1 MPGIARTLKSAL
13 CMRTSDRTTGA
24 TGPANDREEA
34 WAIARL
40 MVDGD
45 AGLHL
50 DTTRSRKSHLCG
62 TMSPL
67 LLLGSAL
74 AFQLRAPPL
83 NVASRRA
90 SGSVVMA
97 ADADAVRSALAD
109 LQAQQSKL
117 NALLATME
125 EPVPAPAPVAVPTP
139 PPVVAAVPT
148 PPPVAVPTPPPVVP
162 SATEFVMPTPPVVPT
177 MPAVE
182 APPMPAMELV
192 VPPTPV
198 VPPMPVVP
206 PVPAVVPP
214 MPAVVAP
221 TPVVPEIGAQ
231 WMMPAAEPVVDA
243 VAKTSGTDGLF
254 TAVVLFT
261 AIPVSTLAV
270 VWLAGQVGI
279 SLPKRAPAAERAT
292 GAADAPLSLGAGTD
306 GGNTGRSAADIFS
319 KGLENLLND
328 PTGWLFGEPSALYS
342 NLPVAYSSS
351 SAASPMSS
359 AQGFGARK
367 GAKELARE
375 QAALGDMDGVVT
387 PTPVKAP
394 TAPRE

>member
-1 MPGIARTLKSAL
+1 MLRA
-13 CMRTSDRTTGA
+13 
-24 TGPANDREEA
+24 
-34 WAIARL
+34 
-40 MVDGD
+40 MVDD
-45 AGLHL
+45 APGH
-50 DTTRSRKSHLCG
+50 TPSRAQKSNLCG

-148 PPPVAVPTPPPVVP
+148 PPPVP
-162 SATEFVMPTPPVVPT
+162 ATEFVMPTPPVVPT

-182 APPMPAMELV
+182 APPMPAMEL
-192 VPPTPV
+192 
-198 VPPMPVVP
+198 
-206 PVPAVVPP
+206 VVPP

>member
-40 MVDGD
+40 MVDDGD
-45 AGLHL
+45 AGLAPRHSNEL
-50 DTTRSRKSHLCG
+50 RKSHLCG

-139 PPVVAAVPT
+139 PPVAA
-148 PPPVAVPTPPPVVP
+148 AVPTPPPVVP

-206 PVPAVVPP
+206 PAPAVVPP

>member
-1 MPGIARTLKSAL
+1 
-13 CMRTSDRTTGA
+13 
-24 TGPANDREEA
+24 
-34 WAIARL
+34 
-40 MVDGD
+40 
-45 AGLHL
+45 
-50 DTTRSRKSHLCG
+50 
-62 TMSPL
+62 MSPL

-139 PPVVAAVPT
+139 PPVAA
-148 PPPVAVPTPPPVVP
+148 AVPTPPPVVP

-375 QAALGDMDGVVT
+375 QAAQFGDTDGVVT

>member
-40 MVDGD
+40 MLDDGD
-45 AGLHL
+45 SGLKL

-148 PPPVAVPTPPPVVP
+148 PPPVP
-162 SATEFVMPTPPVVPT
+162 
-177 MPAVE
+177 
-182 APPMPAMELV
+182 
-192 VPPTPV
+192 
-198 VPPMPVVP
+198 
-206 PVPAVVPP
+206 
-214 MPAVVAP
+214 
-221 TPVVPEIGAQ
+221 
-231 WMMPAAEPVVDA
+231 
-243 VAKTSGTDGLF
+243 
-254 TAVVLFT
+254 
-261 AIPVSTLAV
+261 
-270 VWLAGQVGI
+270 
-279 SLPKRAPAAERAT
+279 AT
-292 GAADAPLSLGAGTD
+292 GL
-306 GGNTGRSAADIFS
+306 
-319 KGLENLLND
+319 
-328 PTGWLFGEPSALYS
+328 
-342 NLPVAYSSS
+342 
-351 SAASPMSS
+351 
-359 AQGFGARK
+359 
-367 GAKELARE
+367 
-375 QAALGDMDGVVT
+375 
-387 PTPVKAP
+387 
-394 TAPRE
+394 

>member
-40 MVDGD
+40 MLDDGD

-139 PPVVAAVPT
+139 PPVAA
-148 PPPVAVPTPPPVVP
+148 AVPTPPPVVP

>member
-1 MPGIARTLKSAL
+1 MLR
-13 CMRTSDRTTGA
+13 
-24 TGPANDREEA
+24 
-34 WAIARL
+34 AI
-40 MVDGD
+40 VDDGD
-45 AGLHL
+45 AGLKL

-125 EPVPAPAPVAVPTP
+125 EPAPAPV
-139 PPVVAAVPT
+139 AVPT

-162 SATEFVMPTPPVVPT
+162 ATEFVMPTPPVVPT

-231 WMMPAAEPVVDA
+231 WMMPAAAEPVVDA

-261 AIPVSTLAV
+261 AVPVSTLAV

>member
-1 MPGIARTLKSAL
+1 MQDTAKDTQLDERAQKS
-13 CMRTSDRTTGA
+13 
-24 TGPANDREEA
+24 N
-34 WAIARL
+34 
-40 MVDGD
+40 
-45 AGLHL
+45 
-50 DTTRSRKSHLCG
+50 LCG

-97 ADADAVRSALAD
+97 ADADAVRGALAD

-117 NALLATME
+117 NALLATMDA
-125 EPVPAPAPVAVPTP
+125 PVPAPAPVAVPTP
-139 PPVVAAVPT
+139 P
-148 PPPVAVPTPPPVVP
+148 VAVPTPPPVVP
-162 SATEFVMPTPPVVPT
+162 ESVMPPAPVVPSMPDKVRELEAQLEMLKRAQAEQLDAATAAVAPPTPVAPMPATEFVVPAAPVVPT

-182 APPMPAMELV
+182 APPMPAMEL
-192 VPPTPV
+192 
-198 VPPMPVVP
+198 
-206 PVPAVVPP
+206 VVPP

-261 AIPVSTLAV
+261 AVPVSTLAV

-279 SLPKRAPAAERAT
+279 SLPKRAPAGERAA
-292 GAADAPLSLGAGTD
+292 GSANAPLSLGAGTD

>member
-1 MPGIARTLKSAL
+1 
-13 CMRTSDRTTGA
+13 
-24 TGPANDREEA
+24 
-34 WAIARL
+34 
-40 MVDGD
+40 
-45 AGLHL
+45 
-50 DTTRSRKSHLCG
+50 
-62 TMSPL
+62 
-67 LLLGSAL
+67 
-74 AFQLRAPPL
+74 
-83 NVASRRA
+83 
-90 SGSVVMA
+90 
-97 ADADAVRSALAD
+97 
-109 LQAQQSKL
+109 
-117 NALLATME
+117 
-125 EPVPAPAPVAVPTP
+125 
-139 PPVVAAVPT
+139 
-148 PPPVAVPTPPPVVP
+148 
-162 SATEFVMPTPPVVPT
+162 
-177 MPAVE
+177 
-182 APPMPAMELV
+182 MPAMELV
-192 VPPTPV
+192 VPP
-198 VPPMPVVP
+198 
-206 PVPAVVPP
+206 
-214 MPAVVAP
+214 MPAVGAP

>member
-1 MPGIARTLKSAL
+1 
-13 CMRTSDRTTGA
+13 
-24 TGPANDREEA
+24 
-34 WAIARL
+34 
-40 MVDGD
+40 
-45 AGLHL
+45 
-50 DTTRSRKSHLCG
+50 
-62 TMSPL
+62 MSPL

-97 ADADAVRSALAD
+97 ADADAVRGALAD

-117 NALLATME
+117 NALLATMDA
-125 EPVPAPAPVAVPTP
+125 PVPAPAPVAVPTP
-139 PPVVAAVPT
+139 P
-148 PPPVAVPTPPPVVP
+148 VAVPTPPPVVP
-162 SATEFVMPTPPVVPT
+162 ESVMPPAPVVPSMPDKVRELEAQLEMLKRAQAEQLDAATAAVAPPTPVAPMPATEFVVPAAPVVPT

-206 PVPAVVPP
+206 PVPAVVPS

-261 AIPVSTLAV
+261 AVPVSTLAV

-279 SLPKRAPAAERAT
+279 SLPKRAPAGERAA
-292 GAADAPLSLGAGTD
+292 GSANAPLSLGAGTD

>member
-1 MPGIARTLKSAL
+1 
-13 CMRTSDRTTGA
+13 
-24 TGPANDREEA
+24 
-34 WAIARL
+34 
-40 MVDGD
+40 
-45 AGLHL
+45 
-50 DTTRSRKSHLCG
+50 
-62 TMSPL
+62 MSPL

-148 PPPVAVPTPPPVVP
+148 PPVAVPTPPPVVP
-162 SATEFVMPTPPVVPT
+162 ATEFVMPTPPVVPT

-214 MPAVVAP
+214 MPVVAP

>member
-1 MPGIARTLKSAL
+1 
-13 CMRTSDRTTGA
+13 
-24 TGPANDREEA
+24 
-34 WAIARL
+34 
-40 MVDGD
+40 
-45 AGLHL
+45 
-50 DTTRSRKSHLCG
+50 
-62 TMSPL
+62 MSPL

-139 PPVVAAVPT
+139 PPV
-148 PPPVAVPTPPPVVP
+148 AVPTPPPVVP
-162 SATEFVMPTPPVVPT
+162 ATEFVMPTPPVVPT

-375 QAALGDMDGVVT
+375 QAAQFGDMDGVVT

>member
-1 MPGIARTLKSAL
+1 
-13 CMRTSDRTTGA
+13 
-24 TGPANDREEA
+24 
-34 WAIARL
+34 
-40 MVDGD
+40 
-45 AGLHL
+45 
-50 DTTRSRKSHLCG
+50 
-62 TMSPL
+62 MSPL

-90 SGSVVMA
+90 SGSFVMA

-139 PPVVAAVPT
+139 PPV
-148 PPPVAVPTPPPVVP
+148 AVPTPPPVVP
-162 SATEFVMPTPPVVPT
+162 ATEFVMPTPPVVPT

-182 APPMPAMELV
+182 APPMPAMEL
-192 VPPTPV
+192 
-198 VPPMPVVP
+198 
-206 PVPAVVPP
+206 VVPP

-292 GAADAPLSLGAGTD
+292 GSADAPLSLGAGTD

-375 QAALGDMDGVVT
+375 QAAQFGDMDGVVT

>member
-1 MPGIARTLKSAL
+1 
-13 CMRTSDRTTGA
+13 
-24 TGPANDREEA
+24 
-34 WAIARL
+34 
-40 MVDGD
+40 
-45 AGLHL
+45 
-50 DTTRSRKSHLCG
+50 
-62 TMSPL
+62 MSPL

-117 NALLATME
+117 NALLATMDA
-125 EPVPAPAPVAVPTP
+125 PVPAPAPVAVPTP
-139 PPVVAAVPT
+139 P
-148 PPPVAVPTPPPVVP
+148 VAVPTPPPVVP
-162 SATEFVMPTPPVVPT
+162 ATEFVMPTPPVVPT

-279 SLPKRAPAAERAT
+279 SLPKRAPAAERAM

>member
-1 MPGIARTLKSAL
+1 
-13 CMRTSDRTTGA
+13 
-24 TGPANDREEA
+24 
-34 WAIARL
+34 
-40 MVDGD
+40 
-45 AGLHL
+45 
-50 DTTRSRKSHLCG
+50 
-62 TMSPL
+62 
-67 LLLGSAL
+67 
-74 AFQLRAPPL
+74 
-83 NVASRRA
+83 
-90 SGSVVMA
+90 
-97 ADADAVRSALAD
+97 
-109 LQAQQSKL
+109 
-117 NALLATME
+117 
-125 EPVPAPAPVAVPTP
+125 
-139 PPVVAAVPT
+139 
-148 PPPVAVPTPPPVVP
+148 
-162 SATEFVMPTPPVVPT
+162 
-177 MPAVE
+177 
-182 APPMPAMELV
+182 MPAMEL
-192 VPPTPV
+192 
-198 VPPMPVVP
+198 
-206 PVPAVVPP
+206 VVPP

-261 AIPVSTLAV
+261 AVPVSTLAV

-279 SLPKRAPAAERAT
+279 SLPKRAPAAERAM
-292 GAADAPLSLGAGTD
+292 GSADAPLSLGAGTD

>member
-162 SATEFVMPTPPVVPT
+162 ATEFVMPTPPVVPT

>member
-1 MPGIARTLKSAL
+1 VKPSGSKKPNGAVMPGIARTLKSAL

-125 EPVPAPAPVAVPTP
+125 EPAPAPAPVAVPTP

-162 SATEFVMPTPPVVPT
+162 ATEFVMPTPPVVPT

-182 APPMPAMELV
+182 APPMPAMEL
-192 VPPTPV
+192 
-198 VPPMPVVP
+198 
-206 PVPAVVPP
+206 VVPP